1 MVVPVATP
9 VRRPVWIFALLYFS
23 EGAPIG
29 FLWWAMP
36 TLLRAE
42 GVAVERI
49 TMLTALLVLP
59 WTGKFLWAP
68 LVDALR
74 SPRWGFRNWAMTAQL
89 AMGACLVPLLWL
101 EPTQHLTTWIVL
113 LFTHAFFAATQDV
126 AIDALAVTTTAPEQ
140 RGWLNGAMQA
150 GMLLGRS
157 LFGGG
162 AILLAHHFGWHAV
175 LVALLLAIWCSV
187 VFLWKTAGE
196 AAPAAARGT
205 AWSQFVRSLA
215 QAARSR
221 STWLGLGF
229 ALTAGAGFEALG
241 ALAGPMLIDAGVGV
255 DTTGIFFGIPV
266 VVAMLAG
273 GLAGGHFA
281 DRSASRR
288 IVTVAWYL
296 GLLGLLVAMVG
307 LGQWAGFSGAV
318 LMALMILVYL
328 AIGLFTAA
336 SYALFMDLTDPRL
349 GATQFSTFMAATN
362 GCEAWAAWT
371 GGRLVASA
379 GYGIAFLI
387 MALVSFTGLWF
398 LWRLPRPVTG
408 RNED

>member
-1 MVVPVATP
+1 MTAALPKPASRKVG
-9 VRRPVWIFALLYFS
+9 IFALLYFS

-29 FLWWAMP
+29 FLWWALP

-74 SPRWGFRNWAMTAQL
+74 SARWGFRHWAITAQL

-101 EPTQHLTTWIVL
+101 EPLEHMNIWIAL
-113 LFTHAFFAATQDV
+113 LFAHAFFAATQDV
-126 AIDALAVTTTAPEQ
+126 AIDALAVTTTDPKQ

-162 AILLAHHFGWHAV
+162 AILIANQFGWQAV
-175 LVALLLAIWCSV
+175 LIALLLAIWCSV
-187 VFLWKTAGE
+187 GFLWKASFAEVMETKKAS
-196 AAPAAARGT
+196 
-205 AWSQFVRSLA
+205 AWTQFSSSIR
-215 QAARSR
+215 QAAGSR
-221 STWLGLGF
+221 NTWMGLGF
-229 ALTAGAGFEALG
+229 ALTAGAGFEAMG
-241 ALAGPMLIDAGVGV
+241 ALAGPFLIDIGIGVN
-255 DTTGIFFGIPV
+255 TTGVFFGLPV
-266 VVAMLAG
+266 VLAMLFG
-273 GLAGGHFA
+273 GLIGGKLA
-281 DRSASRR
+281 DRADRR
-288 IVTVAWYL
+288 RTVGRYMT
-296 GLLGLLVAMVG
+296 LLCALVALVG
-307 LGQWAGFSGAV
+307 LAYLAGAPGAI
-318 LMALMILVYL
+318 LMGLMLAVYL

-362 GCEAWAAWT
+362 GCEAWAAWA
-371 GGRLVASA
+371 GGSIVRSS
-379 GYGIAFLI
+379 GYGAAFILMPLIALTGWLFLKGI
-387 MALVSFTGLWF
+387 SRTS
-398 LWRLPRPVTG
+398 
-408 RNED
+408 E

>member
-1 MVVPVATP
+1 MPSSS
-9 VRRPVWIFALLYFS
+9 RPAVQRSVWIFALLYFS

-68 LVDALR
+68 LVDAMR
-74 SPRWGFRNWAMTAQL
+74 SVRWGFRHWAISAQL
-89 AMGACLVPLLWL
+89 AMGACLVPLLWFDPA
-101 EPTQHLTTWIVL
+101 EHLSIWITF
-113 LFTHAFFAATQDV
+113 LFAHAFFAATQDV

-175 LVALLLAIWCSV
+175 LLALLLAIWCSV
-187 VFLWKTAGE
+187 LFLWN
-196 AAPAAARGT
+196 AALGSEPVALHESARV
-205 AWSQFVRSLA
+205 QFAHSIRSA
-215 QAARSR
+215 IASR
-221 STWLGLGF
+221 NTWMGLGF

-241 ALAGPMLIDAGVGV
+241 ALAGPFLVDAGVAVDVTGV
-255 DTTGIFFGIPV
+255 FFGLPV
-266 VVAMLAG
+266 VMAMLVG
-273 GLAGGHFA
+273 GLAGGKLA
-281 DRSASRR
+281 DRGDRR
-288 IVTVAWYL
+288 RTVASYL
-296 GLLGLLVAMVG
+296 GLLCLLVASVG
-307 LGQWAGFSGAV
+307 VAYLTGLPSPV
-318 LMALMILVYL
+318 LMGLMVLVYI

-371 GGRLVASA
+371 GGRIVGTL
-379 GYGIAFLI
+379 GYGAAFLI
-387 MALVSFTGLWF
+387 MPVIALTGLFF
-398 LWRLPRPVTG
+398 LRSLTK
-408 RNED
+408 NASK